1 MIPKQMIAHLPT
13 PVEWMPRL
21 SAALGG
27 PKLLVKRDDQT
38 GLAMGGNKTRK
49 LEYILADA
57 QAQGAKTLV
66 TIGAVQS
73 NHCRQTAAL
82 AARFGLDCI
91 LILYGDKP
99 ETMTGNLLLD
109 ALFGAEIHW
118 TTREQRDETFNRVF
132 NHAWQEGRRPYAIPL
147 GASNALGAVAYAEAF
162 SEMINQGVN
171 PDWIIFASSSA
182 GTQAGMVLGARRTNF
197 RGKIL
202 GISVDL
208 PRDELAMKVA
218 DLATAGAERYGEKY
232 VFNPQDILV
241 NDHYIG
247 AGYAVLGENET
258 RAIQFFAK
266 YEGLLVDPVYT
277 GRAAGAMIDLIEK
290 QFFKPDETVLFWH
303 TGGTP
308 ALFAQKYMDSFQ
320 EIVKPKL

>member
-82 AARFGLDCI
+82 AARFGFDCI

-162 SEMINQGVN
+162 SEMIDQGVN

-182 GTQAGMVLGARRTNF
+182 GTQAGMVLGARRTEF

-208 PRDELAMKVA
+208 PRDDLAKKVA
-218 DLATAGAERYGEKY
+218 ALATAGAERYGEKH

-241 NDHYIG
+241 NDRYIG

-258 RAIQFFAK
+258 RAIQLFAK

-308 ALFAQKYMDSFQ
+308 ALFAQKYMDAFQ
-320 EIVKPKL
+320 EIV